1 MVVKRGAIM
10 GAKNKF
16 IREFHPTGGNLEF
29 NNIRTKAQRAN
40 LGYFP
45 VSPLSFFKRVLSL
58 TIVSS
63 MLFTTG
69 INTFVSYANE
79 MQLISL
85 ILSKLLLIHIKKY

>member
-1 MVVKRGAIM
+1 M

-58 TIVSS
+58 TIVAS
-63 MLFTTG
+63 MLFTTR
-69 INTFVSYANE
+69 INTLVSHANE
-79 MQLISL
+79 IQSEPVISNINL
-85 ILSKLLLIHIKKY
+85 